1 MIRRPRR
8 SLPALLVALGLLA
21 AAVLTAISCIQLLLG
36 QPPLLPFA
44 ELARTASGLSWHQ
57 PVVLAG
63 AAVITLLGL
72 MLLAAALVPGTPT
85 VLPLAPV
92 ADQPETGV
100 TRPSL
105 SRSLANAAAAVD
117 GVDHAQ
123 VRVRDR
129 RVTATV
135 RTPLQDSPGLDEQV
149 RAALAERLDDIAPA
163 RHPQIRVRL
172 STARSS

>member
-8 SLPALLVALGLLA
+8 TLPALLVALGLLA

-92 ADQPETGV
+92 ADQPEAGV

-117 GVDHAQ
+117 GIDHAQ
-123 VRVRDR
+123 VRVRDW

-135 RTPLQDSPGLDEQV
+135 RTPLGSPGLDEQV
-149 RAALAERLDDIAPA
+149 RSALAERLDDIAPA
-163 RHPQIRVRL
+163 RHPRIRVRL
-172 STARSS
+172 SAARSS

>member
-8 SLPALLVALGLLA
+8 TLPALLVALGLLA
-21 AAVLTAISCIQLLLG
+21 AAVLTAISCVQLLLG

-44 ELARTASGLSWHQ
+44 DLARTGRGLSWNQ

-63 AAVITLLGL
+63 AAVITVLGL

-85 VLPLAPV
+85 VLPLARV
-92 ADQPETGV
+92 AGQPETGV

-105 SRSLANAAAAVD
+105 SRSLTNAATAVD

-123 VRVRDR
+123 VLVRTW

-135 RTPLQDSPGLDEQV
+135 RTARLRPPDLVERV
-149 RAALAERLDDIAPA
+149 RAAVTERLDDIGPA
-163 RHPQIRVRL
+163 RHPQIRVRV